1 MKVRRKPAYQEKE
14 IKPGLVSPAVAAILS
29 AIIPGLGQAFSRLVR
44 RGAILFFSFA
54 SIIGLMIWRFKL
66 AAPRDTGAIAII
78 KKAFHLDPVMI
89 LITVLIV
96 ILWLYN
102 IYDAYKVAVSARKG
116 ETRKP
121 FMVFVALLLVFFF
134 IGWQIGEIDIYA
146 LVTQFDD
153 ALPALSKV
161 LWPWERAITYP
172 EDDWMGTAIMIS
184 PCPEGEAPEPNT
196 PAAEGPYLIV
206 DPTCGDFSTQEDL
219 ESGETI
225 VHLGTELTIH
235 GYGFL
240 PGVDVE
246 IWWRDPTAS
255 EFRQR
260 QDGEIVIMVPDE
272 NGEFEVTIN
281 WPYRT
286 IPESYM
292 AGGSEWELQGRQ
304 TISVGTWEFSEE
316 LIMAVEKMIE
326 TIFIGM
332 MATFFGIILAL
343 PISFLAARNLMSAN
357 PFTMGIYYVVRG
369 ILNIIRS
376 IEPLI
381 WAILAVIIVGLGPWA
396 GILALTVHSIAALG
410 KLYSEAI
417 ESIDNGPIEAIQ
429 ATGANWFQIVM
440 YAVVPQV
447 IPPFVSFTIYRW
459 DVNIRMSTIIG
470 MVGGG
475 GIGYLLVQWIRNLD
489 YRAAGIAVWFI
500 AITVAIL
507 DYVSAEIRERF
518 V

>member
-1 MKVRRKPAYQEKE
+1 M
-14 IKPGLVSPAVAAILS
+14 
-29 AIIPGLGQAFSRLVR
+29 
-44 RGAILFFSFA
+44 
-54 SIIGLMIWRFKL
+54 
-66 AAPRDTGAIAII
+66 
-78 KKAFHLDPVMI
+78 
-89 LITVLIV
+89 
-96 ILWLYN
+96 
-102 IYDAYKVAVSARKG
+102 
-116 ETRKP
+116 
-121 FMVFVALLLVFFF
+121 
-134 IGWQIGEIDIYA
+134 
-146 LVTQFDD
+146 
-153 ALPALSKV
+153 
-161 LWPWERAITYP
+161 
-172 EDDWMGTAIMIS
+172 
-184 PCPEGEAPEPNT
+184 
-196 PAAEGPYLIV
+196 
-206 DPTCGDFSTQEDL
+206 
-219 ESGETI
+219 
-225 VHLGTELTIH
+225 
-235 GYGFL
+235 
-240 PGVDVE
+240 
-246 IWWRDPTAS
+246 
-255 EFRQR
+255 
-260 QDGEIVIMVPDE
+260 PDE

-304 TISVGTWEFSEE
+304 TTVLDEWVLSEE
-316 LIMAVEKMIE
+316 LILAVEKMIE

-343 PISFLAARNLMSAN
+343 PVSFLAARNLMSAN
-357 PFTMGIYYVVRG
+357 VFTMGIYYLVRG
-369 ILNIIRS
+369 VLNIIRS

-417 ESIDNGPIEAIQ
+417 ESIDNGPIEAVQ

-500 AITVAIL
+500 AVTVAIL
-507 DYVSAEIRERF
+507 DYVSAEIREKF
-518 V
+518 T